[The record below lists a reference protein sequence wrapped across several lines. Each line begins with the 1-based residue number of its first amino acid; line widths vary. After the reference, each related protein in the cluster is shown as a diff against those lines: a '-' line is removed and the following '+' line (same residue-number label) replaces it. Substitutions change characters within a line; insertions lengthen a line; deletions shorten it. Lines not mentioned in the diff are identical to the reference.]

1 MKKLGLALL
10 SLIGNLQLAAQ
21 CANVIDHWEAVVLD
35 SQTWKYNLPNAPISN
50 WETSTFNDASWQSGI
65 GSIGFSDNDDNT
77 LIANTESTVYMR
89 KSFNIVDTSLIKQ
102 AIFCMDFDDGFVAYL
117 NGVEITR
124 NSMDIGQ
131 TWNSFATAENEANLY
146 QGAQP
151 LYYTLTSVQ
160 KLLLQNGNNVLAIE
174 THNVSASSSDLSSR
188 PFLFLGISN
197 NTFSYLPLTS
207 WFQAPAAILQ
217 SKLSIMVINTLGQS
231 IVDDPRIICDMGII
245 YNGVGNL
252 NCIGDPFNNYNGKIS
267 IELRGSS
274 SQGFPKQPYGFS
286 TLDSSNNSQ
295 DVSLI
300 DMPAESDWILLNP
313 YTDKTFMRD
322 VLTYDLGRALNWYAS
337 RAQFVNLIIDGDNKG
352 VYVLLE
358 KIKRDKDRVDIG
370 KITPTANSGD
380 SLTGGYIFKVDKV
393 TGNSNNWWS
402 SNQGV
407 FLQNH
412 YPKWNEI
419 TATQQNY
426 LSNYINSVESAMW
439 AFSFADP
446 NVGYRK
452 YTNVFSFADLFILNE
467 LSNNIDGYRLS
478 TFIHKDRDSKC
489 GRFTMGPLWDYN
501 LSFGNGNYCNG
512 YPTSG
517 WQLYNGCG
525 MDGSGYW
532 VNQLLQDAWF
542 KNVVSCRW
550 NELRQTSLSNTTL
563 IGRIDTY
570 YNYLK
575 EAAVIDSARWQ
586 TIGNYVWPNGWVANS
601 WKGEIDSMKAWVV
614 GRLAWIDANMFVP
627 TQACNVNANMN
638 LVIDEIN
645 FNSESSIDG
654 GDWIEL
660 HNHGSTSIDL
670 SNAMILDGDKYETYC
685 VLPQGTLIAA
695 GARLV
700 IYSDAIKFSAAYPN
714 VTNKYG
720 PLCFKINDGGQ
731 RIVIRD
737 KNYKLIT
744 DITFSDSWQCS
755 TDGFGRT
762 LQLTNLSADPNLSS
776 SWFASCIGGSPGIV
790 YTPCLENIIVS
801 EINYNSSVTSDAGDW
816 IELHNK
822 SNAAVNLSNWTLRD
836 QSNNNL
842 YTFSLSYNLAPNKYV
857 VLFGDLTKFN
867 SIHLNVTNKIGPT
880 ALNFG
885 NTGDVIRL
893 FNASGKLVSSICYGT
908 ASPWPIAAN
917 AGGATLEN
925 GQYNGNHNQ
934 AAAWFAGCPNGSPGY
949 AYNAG
954 CVPLAVDNMNN
965 APSYLAVAPNPATNE
980 LFILGNTKWKC
991 ICVMDMLGN
1000 VILNNISTDVKSL
1013 SIENLAK
1020 GNYILQGFD
1029 GIKKFHVKFTKL

>member
-1 MKKLGLALL
+1 
-10 SLIGNLQLAAQ
+10 
-21 CANVIDHWEAVVLD
+21 
-35 SQTWKYNLPNAPISN
+35 
-50 WETSTFNDASWQSGI
+50 
-65 GSIGFSDNDDNT
+65 
-77 LIANTESTVYMR
+77 MR

-412 YPKWNEI
+412 YPKME
-419 TATQQNY
+419 
-426 LSNYINSVESAMW
+426 
-439 AFSFADP
+439 
-446 NVGYRK
+446 
-452 YTNVFSFADLFILNE
+452 
-467 LSNNIDGYRLS
+467 
-478 TFIHKDRDSKC
+478 
-489 GRFTMGPLWDYN
+489 
-501 LSFGNGNYCNG
+501 
-512 YPTSG
+512 
-517 WQLYNGCG
+517 
-525 MDGSGYW
+525 
-532 VNQLLQDAWF
+532 
-542 KNVVSCRW
+542 
-550 NELRQTSLSNTTL
+550 
-563 IGRIDTY
+563 
-570 YNYLK
+570 
-575 EAAVIDSARWQ
+575 
-586 TIGNYVWPNGWVANS
+586 
-601 WKGEIDSMKAWVV
+601 
-614 GRLAWIDANMFVP
+614 
-627 TQACNVNANMN
+627 
-638 LVIDEIN
+638 
-645 FNSESSIDG
+645 
-654 GDWIEL
+654 
-660 HNHGSTSIDL
+660 
-670 SNAMILDGDKYETYC
+670 
-685 VLPQGTLIAA
+685 
-695 GARLV
+695 
-700 IYSDAIKFSAAYPN
+700 
-714 VTNKYG
+714 
-720 PLCFKINDGGQ
+720 
-731 RIVIRD
+731 
-737 KNYKLIT
+737 
-744 DITFSDSWQCS
+744 
-755 TDGFGRT
+755 
-762 LQLTNLSADPNLSS
+762 
-776 SWFASCIGGSPGIV
+776 
-790 YTPCLENIIVS
+790 
-801 EINYNSSVTSDAGDW
+801 
-816 IELHNK
+816 
-822 SNAAVNLSNWTLRD
+822 
-836 QSNNNL
+836 
-842 YTFSLSYNLAPNKYV
+842 
-857 VLFGDLTKFN
+857 
-867 SIHLNVTNKIGPT
+867 
-880 ALNFG
+880 
-885 NTGDVIRL
+885 
-893 FNASGKLVSSICYGT
+893 
-908 ASPWPIAAN
+908 
-917 AGGATLEN
+917 
-925 GQYNGNHNQ
+925 
-934 AAAWFAGCPNGSPGY
+934 
-949 AYNAG
+949 
-954 CVPLAVDNMNN
+954 
-965 APSYLAVAPNPATNE
+965 
-980 LFILGNTKWKC
+980 
-991 ICVMDMLGN
+991 
-1000 VILNNISTDVKSL
+1000 
-1013 SIENLAK
+1013 
-1020 GNYILQGFD
+1020 
-1029 GIKKFHVKFTKL
+1029 